1 LGDGAGTKKETNGL
15 ESVLLIT
22 FGLCI
27 TQPFCLQNLASRSL
41 VDDILNKVEGL
52 KPIATELNVPMSQLA
67 IAWCAAN
74 PNVSSV
80 ITGATKEHQVTL
92 TPIQKFPDLI
102 PSIMG

>member
-1 LGDGAGTKKETNGL
+1 
-15 ESVLLIT
+15 
-22 FGLCI
+22 
-27 TQPFCLQNLASRSL
+27 

-92 TPIQKFPDLI
+92 TPI
-102 PSIMG
+102 

>member
-1 LGDGAGTKKETNGL
+1 
-15 ESVLLIT
+15 
-22 FGLCI
+22 
-27 TQPFCLQNLASRSL
+27 

-102 PSIMG
+102 PLIMG